1 MFLVPW
7 SMKKSYYQGVDVID
21 WNSLQKKKKVSG
33 DITIIIIILFSLFWV
48 MLSLYVKPSKAIKNV
63 SRDWKFT
70 PS

>member
-21 WNSLQKKKKVSG
+21 WNSLKKKVSG
-33 DITIIIIILFSLFWV
+33 DITIIIIILFSLFCV